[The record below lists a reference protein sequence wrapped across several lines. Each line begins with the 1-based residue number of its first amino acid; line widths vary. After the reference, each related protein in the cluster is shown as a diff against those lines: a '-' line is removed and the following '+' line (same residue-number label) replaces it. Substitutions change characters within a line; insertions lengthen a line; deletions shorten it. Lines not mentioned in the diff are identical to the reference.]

1 MRSIWKGHIR
11 FLLVAI
17 PVRIYNAIE
26 TSEKISFNQLHR
38 EDFGPIGYDKRCK
51 KCGEV
56 VTNNEI
62 TKGYQ
67 YEPDRYAIVE
77 PEDIAKIKIKT
88 TKAVDIVG
96 FVDASEIPTT
106 FYDAPYFAGP
116 DGAVSEKPYAL
127 LREVMKQTGK
137 VGVGK
142 VVLRDRED
150 LVAVFPHENGLVLQ
164 KLHYPHE
171 LRKMEDVPEIENAK
185 DLNKN
190 ELKLATTLVEQ
201 MVTTLEEI
209 DTVDQYHEALRSLID
224 NKIKG
229 RKVAE
234 IGEVEELPRLDI
246 MSALKKSLQQSNR
259 KPMVKAS
266 SKEKKKP
273 QITLVKPK
281 AVSKTAAKKRKA
293 S

>member
-17 PVRIYNAIE
+17 PVRVYNAIE
-26 TSEKISFNQLHR
+26 TSEKIQFNQLHR
-38 EDFGPIGYDKRCK
+38 EDYGPIGYDKRCK

-56 VTNNEI
+56 VSNDEI

-77 PEDIAKIKIKT
+77 PDDISKVKIKT

-96 FVDASEIPTT
+96 FVESSEIPKT
-106 FYDAPYFAGP
+106 FYDSPYYAGP
-116 DGAVSEKPYAL
+116 DGPVSEKPYAL

-137 VGVGK
+137 IGIGK

-150 LVAVFPHENGLVLQ
+150 LVAVFPHGDGLVLQ

-171 LRKMEDVPEIENAK
+171 LRKMEDVPEIDGAQK
-185 DLNKN
+185 VNKN
-190 ELKLATTLVEQ
+190 ELKLATSLVEE
-201 MVTTLEEI
+201 MSTTLAEI
-209 DTVDQYHEALRSLID
+209 DTTDNYHEALKQLID
-224 NKIKG
+224 SKIKG
-229 RKVAE
+229 KKIVE
-234 IGEVEELPRLDI
+234 FEVEELPRLDI
-246 MSALKKSLQQSNR
+246 MSALKQSLQSSR

-266 SKEKKKP
+266 TSKKKP
-273 QITLVKPK
+273 QISLVKPK
-281 AVSKTAAKKRKA
+281 TAKKRKA

>member
-26 TSEKISFNQLHR
+26 TSEKIQFNQLHR
-38 EDFGPIGYDKRCK
+38 DDYGPIGYDKRCK
-51 KCGEV
+51 KCSQV
-56 VTNNEI
+56 VTNDQI

-67 YEPDRYAIVE
+67 YEPDRYAIIE
-77 PEDIAKIKIKT
+77 PDDIAKVKIKT

-106 FYDAPYFAGP
+106 FYDSPYYAGP
-116 DGAVSEKPYAL
+116 DGPVSEKPYAL

-137 VGVGK
+137 VGIGK

-150 LVAVFPHENGLVLQ
+150 LVAVFPHEDGLVLQ

-171 LRKMEDVPEIENAK
+171 IRKMKDVPEIEGPAK
-185 DLNKN
+185 LDKN

-201 MVTTLEEI
+201 MVTSLDEI
-209 DTVDQYHEALRSLID
+209 DTVDQYHEALKKLID
-224 NKIKG
+224 SKIKG
-229 RKVAE
+229 KKVVE
-234 IGEVEELPRLDI
+234 FEVEELPRLDI
-246 MSALKKSLQQSNR
+246 MSALKKSLQASSR
-259 KPMVKAS
+259 KPMVKATTGA
-266 SKEKKKP
+266 KKKP
-273 QITLVKPK
+273 LTLVKSEAK
-281 AVSKTAAKKRKA
+281 AKPAKKRKA